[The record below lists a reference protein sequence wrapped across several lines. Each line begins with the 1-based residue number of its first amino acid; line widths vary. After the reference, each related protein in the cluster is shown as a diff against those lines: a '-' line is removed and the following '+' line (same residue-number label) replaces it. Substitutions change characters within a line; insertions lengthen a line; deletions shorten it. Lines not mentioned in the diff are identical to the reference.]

1 VWVLDRRAFQ
11 QIMMRT
17 GLQRIEENVEFL
29 KSVPLL
35 KNLTFDVLCK
45 IADVLE
51 LVSIFRKEQTK
62 KFFFPTFPHDDDDA
76 PLEALFIFVATI
88 TTNSV
93 CVCLHVYPHN

>member
-1 VWVLDRRAFQ
+1 
-11 QIMMRT
+11 MRT

-51 LVSIFRKEQTK
+51 LVSIFLCRGGGGGENKQTTK
-62 KFFFPTFPHDDDDA
+62 KFPHDA
-76 PLEALFIFVATI
+76 PLEALFIFNDAANVL
-88 TTNSV
+88 
-93 CVCLHVYPHN
+93 CVCLP

>member
-1 VWVLDRRAFQ
+1 MVLKVESDFSSLNFHFLSAIKTNSRVWVLDRRAFQ

-35 KNLTFDVLCK
+35 KKLSTDVLCK

-51 LVSIFRKEQTK
+51 LVSFHSFT
-62 KFFFPTFPHDDDDA
+62 
-76 PLEALFIFVATI
+76 
-88 TTNSV
+88 
-93 CVCLHVYPHN
+93 